1 MEGRGKEHT
10 VQYLP
15 PLFRPLFIARHELPD
30 THALS
35 GTLTVH
41 PDAIKPRNRRINL
54 QSKVIGEKVFAD
66 KQRTKTG
73 EIFMRSKFQA
83 MLLGLLAATALATS
97 AQAKDVTV
105 TVTAIVEHPALDAAR
120 DGVKDALAEAG
131 FKEGENLKFVY
142 QSAQG
147 NPATAAQI
155 ARQFVGEAPDVIVPI
170 STPSAQAVVSATR
183 DIPVVFTAVSD
194 PVGAQLVKDMAK
206 PGGNVTGLSDM
217 SPVAEHI
224 KLIKEV
230 MPNIKKLGYLYNSG
244 ETNSVSLLAALKE
257 AAAAEGIEIVESAA
271 TKSAEVQGAARALVG
286 RADAM
291 YVPTDNTIVSA
302 LESAVGVA
310 EESKLPLFTA
320 DTDSVKRGALAALG
334 FNYYDV
340 GKQTGAVVVK
350 VLKGEKPGDIPV
362 DIAKGTD
369 LVINLGAAKKMGV
382 EFPQAVIDRATSKID

>member
-1 MEGRGKEHT
+1 
-10 VQYLP
+10 
-15 PLFRPLFIARHELPD
+15 
-30 THALS
+30 
-35 GTLTVH
+35 
-41 PDAIKPRNRRINL
+41 
-54 QSKVIGEKVFAD
+54 
-66 KQRTKTG
+66 
-73 EIFMRSKFQA
+73 MRS
-83 MLLGLLAATALATS
+83 MLLALLAATAIATH

-105 TVTAIVEHPALDAAR
+105 AVTAIVEHPALDAAR

-131 FKEGENLKFVY
+131 FKEGENLTFVY

-155 ARQFVGEAPDVIVPI
+155 ARQFVGDAPDVIVPI

-183 DIPVVFTAVSD
+183 DIPIVFTAVSD

-217 SPVAEHI
+217 SPVVEHI

-257 AAAAEGIEIVESAA
+257 AAAAEGIEVVESAA

-350 VLKGEKPGDIPV
+350 ILNGEKPGDIPV

-369 LVINLGAAKKMGV
+369 LVINLSAAKKMGV
-382 EFPQAVIDRATSKID
+382 EFPQAVIDRATSKVE

>member
-1 MEGRGKEHT
+1 
-10 VQYLP
+10 
-15 PLFRPLFIARHELPD
+15 
-30 THALS
+30 
-35 GTLTVH
+35 
-41 PDAIKPRNRRINL
+41 
-54 QSKVIGEKVFAD
+54 
-66 KQRTKTG
+66 
-73 EIFMRSKFQA
+73 
-83 MLLGLLAATALATS
+83 
-97 AQAKDVTV
+97 KD
-105 TVTAIVEHPALDAAR
+105 
-120 DGVKDALAEAG
+120 
-131 FKEGENLKFVY
+131 LK
-142 QSAQG
+142 
-147 NPATAAQI
+147 
-155 ARQFVGEAPDVIVPI
+155 
-170 STPSAQAVVSATR
+170 
-183 DIPVVFTAVSD
+183 
-194 PVGAQLVKDMAK
+194 K

-217 SPVAEHI
+217 SPVVEHI

-340 GKQTGAVVVK
+340 GKQTGAIVVK
-350 VLKGEKPGDIPV
+350 ILKGEKPGDIAV

>member
-1 MEGRGKEHT
+1 
-10 VQYLP
+10 
-15 PLFRPLFIARHELPD
+15 
-30 THALS
+30 
-35 GTLTVH
+35 
-41 PDAIKPRNRRINL
+41 
-54 QSKVIGEKVFAD
+54 
-66 KQRTKTG
+66 
-73 EIFMRSKFQA
+73 MRS
-83 MLLGLLAATALATS
+83 MLLALLAATALATS
-97 AQAKDVTV
+97 AQATDVTV
-105 TVTAIVEHPALDAAR
+105 AVTAIVEHPALDAAR
-120 DGVKDALAEAG
+120 DGVKDALAAAG
-131 FKEGENLKFVY
+131 FKEGENLTFVY

-155 ARQFVGEAPDVIVPI
+155 ARQFVGDGPDVIVPI

-183 DIPVVFTAVSD
+183 DIPIVFTAVSD

-217 SPVAEHI
+217 SPVVEHI

-257 AAAAEGIEIVESAA
+257 AASAENIEIVESAA

-320 DTDSVKRGALAALG
+320 DTDSVKRGAVAALG

-340 GKQTGAVVVK
+340 GKQTGEKVVAI
-350 VLKGEKPGDIPV
+350 LKGEKPGDIPV
-362 DIAKGTD
+362 EIAKGTD